1 MLHYECPPTTAL
13 RTSIRC
19 PLLGSRNGK
28 LANLCLLTLNII
40 RNKLH
45 VAILVPYFHGKH
57 FANSMSGCCSHYSFV
72 TSWIF
77 FPRVTLEQPC
87 TSFLLSL
94 PLVSFSKPWNQS
106 CPSYLKPKRVLILQ
120 LIHSGTEIPFVAN
133 SEDTPMK

>member
-1 MLHYECPPTTAL
+1 MLQSWSPIFMVNTLLILCLDAAVTT
-13 RTSIRC
+13 
-19 PLLGSRNGK
+19 PLLQVGS
-28 LANLCLLTLNII
+28 
-40 RNKLH
+40 
-45 VAILVPYFHGKH
+45 
-57 FANSMSGCCSHYSFV
+57 
-72 TSWIF
+72 F